1 MTMPEMLVLALIKV
15 FRVGL
20 GSEEG
25 GQNLRNAGVEFGA
38 FETKL
43 LVGRGKSVALVLT
56 GC

>member
-1 MTMPEMLVLALIKV
+1 MPEMLVLALIKV